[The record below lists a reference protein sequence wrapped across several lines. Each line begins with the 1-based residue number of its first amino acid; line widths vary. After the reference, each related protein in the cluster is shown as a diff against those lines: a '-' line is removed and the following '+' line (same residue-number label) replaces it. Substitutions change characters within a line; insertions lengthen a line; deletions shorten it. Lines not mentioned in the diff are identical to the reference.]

1 MKKISL
7 IISFLLFG
15 NFIYSQNEDGFE
27 YIGDS
32 DDGTKY
38 FVKIEKMN
46 FNSKDTWLK
55 WVEPTKTVKN
65 KKGKYIKRGGGHTLI
80 AIKFYCEDRKYESTD
95 CYVYDRNGN
104 LKSHI
109 DMSAFRD
116 KYEERVI
123 PGTHIESV
131 FNYVC
136 E

>member
-1 MKKISL
+1 MKKVL
-7 IISFLLFG
+7 IILCLLFAT
-15 NFIYSQNEDGFE
+15 ISYSQNEDGFE

-32 DDGTKY
+32 NDGTQY
-38 FVKIEKMN
+38 FVKIEKIN

-55 WVEPTKTVKN
+55 WIEPTKTVKN
-65 KKGKYIKRGGGHTLI
+65 KKGKYVKIGGGHTLM
-80 AIKFYCEDRKYESTD
+80 AVKFYCEDKIYESTD

-109 DMSAFRD
+109 DMSNFRD
-116 KYEERVI
+116 KYEERII

-131 FNYVC
+131 FNHVC